1 MFPINYTDW
10 DYRSGIDTNSTI
22 DFIISPHMINLNVT
36 FHSEEAYAGSRFK
49 LLILKAR
56 ETEAYSLIIDVFL
69 DFLNDFHSGTRSL

>member
-1 MFPINYTDW
+1 
-10 DYRSGIDTNSTI
+10 
-22 DFIISPHMINLNVT
+22 MINLNVT

>member
-1 MFPINYTDW
+1 
-10 DYRSGIDTNSTI
+10 
-22 DFIISPHMINLNVT
+22 MINLNFT

-69 DFLNDFHSGTRSL
+69 DFLNDFRLGTRSL

>member
-1 MFPINYTDW
+1 
-10 DYRSGIDTNSTI
+10 
-22 DFIISPHMINLNVT
+22 MINLNVT

-69 DFLNDFHSGTRSL
+69 DFLNDFHSGTRSLKDTGIPQPQNLQAT